1 MPSISFFLRRLI
13 LAALL
18 SIASRA
24 SAHDP
29 GLSTLTVTI
38 GTQRTEAVLRVG
50 SVDLAALAGAGDPSA
65 ADLLLSVDS
74 APQRAVE
81 TIVARDADE
90 GAEVRWRFPA
100 ARGERFSIRFMGLDR
115 LSPGHKQVVT
125 AFASDGRRI
134 GARLV
139 GADSATPVFDLP
151 REQRGAG
158 FRAFGSW
165 VALGAGHVAEGWDH
179 VAFLLAI
186 LLGCTRRS
194 SVVRAVTAFT
204 LAHSVTLGMAASGWL
219 RVSPALV
226 EPTIAASIVFVALR
240 NVFRAGSAREPLA
253 AIFALGLVHGLGF
266 AGQLSG
272 LVAGAGGGLVSA
284 LLGFNLGIE
293 LAQLAGVLLV
303 LPVLEALRRA
313 PVWQAAVVRVGSLAL
328 ALLGASWLVER
339 LGS

>member
-50 SVDLAALAGAGDPSA
+50 SVDLAALTETGDPSA
-65 ADLLLSVDS
+65 ADLVLRVDS
-74 APQRAVE
+74 APQRADE
-81 TIVARDADE
+81 TIVARDADG

-100 ARGERFSIRFMGLDR
+100 ARGERFSIRFLGIDR
-115 LSPGHKQVVT
+115 LASDHKQVVT

-139 GADSATPVFDLP
+139 DAGSAPPAFDLP
-151 REQRGAG
+151 REPRGSG
-158 FRAFGSW
+158 LRAFASW
-165 VALGAGHVAEGWDH
+165 IALGASHVAEGWDH

-194 SVVRAVTAFT
+194 AIVRAVTAFT
-204 LAHSVTLGMAASGWL
+204 LAHSVTLALAAFGWL
-219 RVSPALV
+219 RISPALV
-226 EPTIAASIVFVALR
+226 EPTIAASIAFVAVR
-240 NVFRAGSAREPLA
+240 NVVRARSPREPLA
-253 AIFALGLVHGLGF
+253 AIFVLGLVHGLGF

-272 LVAGAGGGLVSA
+272 LVAGTGGGLVSA

-313 PVWQAAVVRVGSLAL
+313 PVWQEAVVRVGSLAL

-339 LGS
+339 LVP